1 MPNNYRKRIPDR
13 IFLLPDAFR
22 EVRTTSSVHQSG
34 RPTTVALPNFGVD
47 LLKWI
52 RLKLLGNRY
61 HAGDN
66 LYVLATDLGITATK
80 SNGVYTVNIPSD
92 IELIGLDVTGDADDL
107 AADNSVQI
115 VLNWDWDNN
124 ANLAKESITYANIDL
139 WEITSTDPDSSANVY
154 RQITSVPPQRRIILA
169 GSNSVTIELR
179 NMNLLLNWA
188 ISIQI

>member
-139 WEITSTDPDSSANVY
+139 WEITSTDPDSNANVY